1 MYAVIQS
8 PSATPNSKTWA
19 VIELHVMNGY
29 HSYVSPAGYVVGAY
43 RIVKD
48 NFKHKIVAD
57 TLCKDF
63 NGEL

>member
-8 PSATPNSKTWA
+8 PSATAINSNLWA
-19 VIELHVMNGY
+19 VIELFNDA
-29 HSYVSPAGYVVGAY
+29 YVSPAGYVVGEW
-43 RIVKD
+43 RMVKD

>member
-8 PSATPNSKTWA
+8 PSATAINSNLWA
-19 VIELHVMNGY
+19 VVELINDA
-29 HSYVSPAGYVVGAY
+29 YVSPAGYVVGQY

-48 NFKHKIVAD
+48 NFKHKLIAD

>member
-8 PSATPNSKTWA
+8 PAATAINSNLWA
-19 VIELHVMNGY
+19 VIELLGDA
-29 HSYVSPAGYVVGAY
+29 YVSPAGYVVGSW
-43 RIVKD
+43 RMVKD
-48 NFKHKIVAD
+48 NFKHKIIAD

>member
-1 MYAVIQS
+1 MSYAVIQTNNAS
-8 PSATPNSKTWA
+8 PTVRPLWA
-19 VIELHVMNGY
+19 VIELVNDA
-29 HSYVSPAGYVVGAY
+29 YVSPAGYVVGQY
-43 RIVKD
+43 RMVKD